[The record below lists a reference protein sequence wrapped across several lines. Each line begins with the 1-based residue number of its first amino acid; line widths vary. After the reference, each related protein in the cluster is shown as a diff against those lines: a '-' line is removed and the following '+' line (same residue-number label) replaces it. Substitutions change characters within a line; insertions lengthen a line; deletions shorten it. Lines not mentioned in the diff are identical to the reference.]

1 MLKVSAKDFG
11 PIIEGTVELKPLTV
25 FVGPSNSGKS
35 YFATLIYALLQAT
48 SGDYVSQYS
57 RYSWPFNVDFEP
69 GQAMLIPGLDIE
81 IGEEVREAVKGWIE
95 GINVGNP
102 DSVEFRFQFDS
113 LPLAVQSLVNEIVK
127 NSLSSSIER
136 FNREL
141 QRCHG
146 EIAELRRRSNSAT
159 LIQVDLEKSLPLL
172 GLSASESSD
181 PGQISLLRQDFDISQ
196 TVVNLYWFE
205 IQQLQSALTPRRIPR
220 RRNLSRIQNSAY
232 LDFYA
237 TLVSSAMHQLF
248 QGFPGN
254 SYYLPAARSG
264 IAQGH
269 KAISSILVRQSP
281 FAGLRP
287 LEIPTLSGIITDF
300 ISHILTMERGFRENT
315 ELPLS
320 KEVNFLEHDV
330 VHGKIDI
337 EAGRQFTYPEIYYQP
352 FAGQP
357 DTEKFP
363 LHKTSSM
370 VSELAPVILFL
381 KHLVRPGDLL
391 ILEEPESHL
400 HPASQRQMARGIVR
414 LVNAGVK
421 VIITTHS
428 DYFVGQLN
436 NLLQVSRASPQKR
449 KRDGFEVADC
459 LKAEDVSAYHFQ
471 PDEADGGSR
480 VIPLNIT
487 PGFGI
492 DAPDFAKVSEALYEE
507 TISLQRIRAK

>member
-48 SGDYVSQYS
+48 SGDYVSRYS
-57 RYSWPFNVDFEP
+57 RYSWPFDVDFAP

-81 IGEEVREAVKGWIE
+81 TGEEVRKAVKGWVEDISS
-95 GINVGNP
+95 GNP
-102 DSVEFRFQFDS
+102 GSSEFRFQFDS
-113 LPLAVQSLVNEIVK
+113 LPLAVQSLVNETVK
-127 NSLSSSIER
+127 NSLSSYVER

-146 EIAELRRRSNSAT
+146 EITDLRRRSNSAT
-159 LIQVDLEKSLPLL
+159 LIQVGLEKSLPLL
-172 GLSASESSD
+172 ELSASESSD
-181 PGQISLLRQDFDISQ
+181 PGQIGMSRQDFDISQ
-196 TVVNLYWFE
+196 TVISLHRFE
-205 IQQLQSALTPRRIPR
+205 IRELQSALTPRRRPR
-220 RRNLSRIQNSAY
+220 ERLNFAY
-232 LDFYA
+232 LEFW
-237 TLVSSAMHQLF
+237 TNLVVSAMHQLF

-300 ISHILTMERGFRENT
+300 ISHILTMERGIRDRPEP
-315 ELPLS
+315 PLA

-337 EAGRQFTYPEIYYQP
+337 EAGRQLTYPEIYYQP

-357 DTEKFP
+357 DTGKFP

-428 DYFVGQLN
+428 DYFIGQLN

-471 PDEADGGSR
+471 PDEAAEGSR
-480 VIPLNIT
+480 VIPLPIT

-492 DAPDFAKVSEALYEE
+492 DAPDFAEVSEALYEE